1 MKWPEELETLRLR
14 ELSAP
19 VCKALRF
26 AFKLQR
32 RNTTKDIPWEGPD
45 EIPGDSPDL
54 PDRLTLESLRRQREG
69 AEVDTLEA
77 IVVIAIQLGIEQGRR
92 MEAKDGRTRFLHEFV
107 DDGKCPVPDRCSRC
121 SAVDCAERISPPP
134 APAPECRT

>member
-1 MKWPEELETLRLR
+1 MKWPGGLETLRLR

-32 RNTTKDIPWEGPD
+32 RNTTKDIPWEGPND
-45 EIPGDSPDL
+45 IPGMCQPDI
-54 PDRLTLESLRRQREG
+54 PDQLTLDGLRRQREG

-77 IVVIAIQLGIEQGRR
+77 LVTIAIQLGIEQGRR
-92 MEAKDGRTRFLHEFV
+92 MEAKDGRTKFLHEFV

-121 SAVDCAERISPPP
+121 SAVDCAERTSPP
-134 APAPECRT
+134 AALPECRD